1 MKKTAK
7 VLIADITSASN
18 NNDMMGLI
26 TIHDKMLK
34 NEISVVIKT
43 MKYLKSKD
51 TIAYMVFSQA
61 SMMSKVEKNGVFNRI
76 IRQSIRRESI
86 EEMA

>member
-34 NEISVVIKT
+34 DEISVVIKT

-61 SMMSKVEKNGVFNRI
+61 PMMSKVEKNGVFNRI